1 MTNLTVNEIYA
12 VGAPIV
18 LAMILFEVL
27 FSSATNKN
35 LYKKEDTLCT
45 VGLLTGNILMVF
57 ALKGAT
63 LALHFYLYQFKLFN
77 LSESMPIWT
86 LWLLTFVMIDFVFYF
101 YHRISP
107 VSYTHLTL
115 PTTPYV

>member
-86 LWLLTFVMIDFVFYF
+86 LWLLTFVMIDFVFPLILF
-101 YHRISP
+101 
-107 VSYTHLTL
+107 
-115 PTTPYV
+115 